1 MENENASQ
9 GTQDQTAAEEQ
20 NVSQQAEN
28 KHVGENEK
36 KVPLSVLLKEREK
49 RQEYE
54 NRLKELE
61 TAKNLSGEKAPDGF
75 PEFKLD
81 KKDMLD
87 LTPEELQNRINSHL
101 GEHVKRVKDFVEKT
115 VQKEMSAQEGKS
127 KADRQIDA
135 ELGKYEIFKKC
146 EKEDPYLY
154 EFAMKR
160 LSDSI
165 QKDKEK
171 SLAEIIKETAKDCS
185 RRFVKK
191 AEEQS
196 GDKGEE
202 TPVIIPPGTNGAEV
216 AHMKE
221 VKDFKNVNFKG
232 AVLMAAKVMSDAVNS
247 SLAKGKKT

>member
-1 MENENASQ
+1 MENENTSQ
-9 GTQDQTAAEEQ
+9 GTHDQTAAEEQ
-20 NVSQQAEN
+20 NVSQQTEN
-28 KHVGENEK
+28 KHDGKSEK
-36 KVPLSVLLKEREK
+36 TVPLSVLLKEREK

-61 TAKNLSGEKAPDGF
+61 AGNNSSSAPDGF

-87 LTPEELQNRINSHL
+87 LTPEELQSKINSHL
-101 GEHVKRVKDFVEKT
+101 GEHVKHVKDFVQKT

-127 KADRQIDA
+127 KAERQIDA
-135 ELGKYEIFKKC
+135 EMGKYDIFNKC
-146 EKEDPYLY
+146 KNEDPYLY
-154 EFAMKR
+154 DFALNR

-171 SLAEIIKETAKDCS
+171 SLADIIKDIAKDCS

-191 AEEQS
+191 ADEQS
-196 GDKGEE
+196 GDKGED
-202 TPVIIPPGTNGAEV
+202 TPVIIPPANSAAEV

-221 VKDFKNVNFKG
+221 IKDLKNRSFKDLRADATKFLSG
-232 AVLMAAKVMSDAVNS
+232 AANS
-247 SLAKGKKT
+247 LLAKGKKT